1 MWGVRAHTRTHSFS
15 PLWSSSASSPAQL
28 WDVPAAGSC
37 FFLCAALFLAAA
49 GAANL
54 NHHFARLLLYDKLSA
69 DCGHLST
76 KVPPGICNIPESS
89 QNIYPNPKHRHTKI
103 FAFFFTAQHSSWSC
117 ASRCPPLTMAWPP
130 TWSTG
135 RGFRI
140 QPGSPPPP
148 RNPTEKRGKFIPR
161 RNSRQTTH
169 TDARTHSLL
178 LLLLLLVSE
187 ALPAGHFRRTVATP
201 RNSVTV
207 PAHVSTTTR
216 NKQFPSNFFHDR
228 LAQLFS
234 SLVAFVGTQR

>member
-1 MWGVRAHTRTHSFS
+1 MCVGGRAHTRTHSFS

-54 NHHFARLLLYDKLSA
+54 NHHFARLLLYGRLSA
-69 DCGHLST
+69 DCGRLST

-89 QNIYPNPKHRHTKI
+89 QNISPNSKHRHTKI

-117 ASRCPPLTMAWPP
+117 ASRCPALTMAWPP

-135 RGFRI
+135 RAFRI
-140 QPGSPPPP
+140 QPGSHLPLLGTPP
-148 RNPTEKRGKFIPR
+148 KKGGKFIPR

-169 TDARTHSLL
+169 TLPSAVAAAAGPRGTPRGP
-178 LLLLLLVSE
+178 
-187 ALPAGHFRRTVATP
+187 LPAHCGHSALFRHCSAP
-201 RNSVTV
+201 RFNNNEEQTI
-207 PAHVSTTTR
+207 P
-216 NKQFPSNFFHDR
+216 
-228 LAQLFS
+228 LQLFS
-234 SLVAFVGTQR
+234 RPFSSTLF